1 MTDILDGG
9 MCQILRSQ
17 IVISSSAWG
26 GRRYKPLAFTE
37 HGVAMLASVLRSER
51 AIEVNIAIV
60 RAFVRLREF
69 LTTHQGL
76 AKKLAR
82 LERKVDSD
90 FQVVFDAIE
99 HLMASGETK
108 KRRKLGFARE

>member
-1 MTDILDGG
+1 
-9 MCQILRSQ
+9 
-17 IVISSSAWG
+17 
-26 GRRYKPLAFTE
+26 
-37 HGVAMLASVLRSER
+37 MLASVLRSER

-69 LTTHQGL
+69 LATHQGL

-82 LERKVDSD
+82 LERKVDSN

-99 HLMASGETK
+99 HLMASGEPK
-108 KRRKLGFARE
+108 KGRKLGFGRE